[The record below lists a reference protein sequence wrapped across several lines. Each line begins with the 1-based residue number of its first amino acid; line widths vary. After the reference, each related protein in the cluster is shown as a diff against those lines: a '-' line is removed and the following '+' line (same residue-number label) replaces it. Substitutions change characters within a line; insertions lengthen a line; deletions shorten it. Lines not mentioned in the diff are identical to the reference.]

1 MIVRGLLFVILSIFP
16 GGAIA
21 RSWFLNGL
29 GSSGIYHI
37 WEFGDD
43 GLVSSLTPAL
53 SPPDGVLHLAWPSA
67 IAPDAHTRRLY
78 ASAYTTDWFE
88 LRLWTSTNEGAW
100 IPQGIAFQSDASEPG
115 GIGPAQVVYEP
126 GAAEPYMI
134 YYLDR
139 ASKQIKL
146 ATSVDGMTFTR
157 HGAVI
162 TPSLPEEASGLSI
175 SYACRRANGEY
186 VIFYHGY
193 YNNTQNA
200 VALVAT
206 ADSPH
211 GPFTK
216 KTIIARPDGFAST
229 LSAHRLN
236 ATATADVAV
245 PLGIPLLVG
254 GGTARQEANVA
265 IKQDET
271 TIWFERPFV
280 FDHVSDRLVSVSRNK
295 VELSYAQE
303 QPDGSWRGVFSL
315 YNPDPNVASE
325 YTTEGSARSLTA
337 PWSYARTG
345 FRFKPWYRG
354 GENST
359 ENPTPLLSNDACS
372 S

>member
-1 MIVRGLLFVILSIFP
+1 MIVRGLVFVILTLFP
-16 GGAIA
+16 AGAIA

-67 IAPDAHTRRLY
+67 IAPDANTRRLY
-78 ASAYTTDWFE
+78 ASAYTTGWFQV
-88 LRLWTSTNEGAW
+88 RLWTSTNEGAW

-126 GAAEPYMI
+126 GVAEPYMI

-139 ASKQIKL
+139 ASNQIKL

-193 YNNTQNA
+193 YNNAQNA

-206 ADSPH
+206 ANSGQ

-216 KTIIARPDGFAST
+216 KTVIARPDGFAST
-229 LSAHRLN
+229 LSANRLN

-303 QPDGSWRGVFSL
+303 QQDGSWRGIFSF
-315 YNPDPNVASE
+315 YNPDPGVASE

-337 PWSYARTG
+337 PWSYSRTG